1 MRSVEERTRSRPSRR
16 GWLDSPW
23 LSAVVGIGW
32 ILLQGSLSLST
43 LLWAVLL
50 ALLLPWLVHD
60 FLGTYGPLAGA
71 RAALR
76 LLAVVL
82 WDIVRAN
89 LSVARIVLEPG
100 FQPRPAWIRVS
111 YGLTDP
117 RGIALLATIVTN
129 TPGTIS
135 ALVDEQ
141 RRVLLVHALHA
152 PDPQAVADE
161 ISERYERPLREI
173 FR

>member
-1 MRSVEERTRSRPSRR
+1 MRNVEDDTPSGPAHR
-16 GWLDSPW
+16 GWLASPA
-23 LSAVVGIGW
+23 LSVAVAVGW
-32 ILLQGSLSLST
+32 VLLQGSLSLAT

-50 ALLLPWLVHD
+50 GLFLPWLVND
-60 FLGTYGPLAGA
+60 FLGRYAPLAGG
-71 RAALR
+71 RAAVG

-100 FQPRPAWIRVS
+100 FRPQPAWIQVP
-111 YGLTDP
+111 YALTDP

-129 TPGTIS
+129 TPGTVS
-135 ALVDEQ
+135 AMVDEK
-141 RRVLLVHALHA
+141 RGVLLVHALHA

-161 ISERYERPLREI
+161 ILDRYERPLREI